1 MKMERFYANMKRF
14 YGVVGIGL
22 GYVGLIFLLMYG
34 FLMYKENNQMVARG
48 IFLEVIEEESM
59 PIQKKMFIYF
69 DTDKSPNNI
78 SLDEKIDWCAQDI
91 LMNEDPYRIQ
101 LDSLFR
107 VRLSESGL
115 PFETLVF
122 GVNRTVAEKK
132 PFSLFLQHATAL
144 EPVVFRKDHGKVS
157 DIVLQGYIRIS
168 FGDFV
173 RHSGWT
179 VFLLGLLVVIPV
191 GLMLYGVRSWI
202 KRKTVPA
209 VLPETALPSELEEEQ
224 PKAVSMNP
232 QTVVLPNGICYDETL
247 QKVWSEQG
255 SQSVLLA
262 GQKGELFSKLVKS
275 NDYVATYEQL
285 YGKGYKV
292 AEKAAKQSIQTA
304 IARLKEALKPILGID
319 IVSITGVGYKLEFH
333 SILPESDDW
342 SGQN

>member
-1 MKMERFYANMKRF
+1 MKRF
-14 YGVVGIGL
+14 YA
-22 GYVGLIFLLMYG
+22 YVGVLGSYVCIAALLVHL
-34 FLMYKENNQMVARG
+34 FAVYKENSVIRALS
-48 IFLEVIEEESM
+48 IFNDVIKEESA
-59 PIQKKMFIYF
+59 PIQKEMVVHF
-69 DTDKSPNNI
+69 DPSLSPNDVPAN
-78 SLDEKIDWCAQDI
+78 DKTDWFTQHV
-91 LMNEDPYRIQ
+91 LMKEDPYRIQ
-101 LDSLFR
+101 LDSLFQ
-107 VRLSESGL
+107 VRLSENGL

-122 GVNRTVAEKK
+122 GVNRTVTEKK

-232 QTVVLPNGICYDETL
+232 QAVVLPNGICYDETL

-304 IARLKEALKPILGID
+304 IARLKEALKPIPGID

-333 SILPESDDW
+333 SILSESDDR

>member
-1 MKMERFYANMKRF
+1 MKRI
-14 YGVVGIGL
+14 YTIVLSCVGYICVV
-22 GYVGLIFLLMYG
+22 VLLVHLFAVYN
-34 FLMYKENNQMVARG
+34 ENNAIKASAVFEDT
-48 IFLEVIEEESM
+48 IKEECV
-59 PIQKKMFIYF
+59 PIQKEMIIHY
-69 DTDKSPNNI
+69 DPSLSPNDI
-78 SLDEKIDWCAQDI
+78 SVGEKTDWVVQSI
-91 LMNEDPYRIQ
+91 LKSEDSYRIH
-101 LDSLFR
+101 LDSLFHA
-107 VRLSESGL
+107 RLTEKEL
-115 PFETLVF
+115 PFETFVLAMSRVE
-122 GVNRTVAEKK
+122 AEKE
-132 PFSLFLQHATAL
+132 PFALFLQDAVAL
-144 EPVVFRKDHGKVS
+144 EPVVFRKDDEKGA
-157 DIVLQGYIRIS
+157 DIVLQAYIRIS
-168 FGDFV
+168 FWDFV
-173 RHSGWT
+173 RHSGLI
-179 VFLLGLLVVIPV
+179 VFLFSLLVIIPA

-232 QTVVLPNGICYDETL
+232 QTVVLPNGIFYDETL

-304 IARLKEALKPILGID
+304 IARLKEALKPIPGID

-333 SILPESDDW
+333 SILPGSDDW

>member
-1 MKMERFYANMKRF
+1 M
-14 YGVVGIGL
+14 
-22 GYVGLIFLLMYG
+22 
-34 FLMYKENNQMVARG
+34 
-48 IFLEVIEEESM
+48 
-59 PIQKKMFIYF
+59 
-69 DTDKSPNNI
+69 
-78 SLDEKIDWCAQDI
+78 
-91 LMNEDPYRIQ
+91 
-101 LDSLFR
+101 
-107 VRLSESGL
+107 
-115 PFETLVF
+115 F

>member
-1 MKMERFYANMKRF
+1 MKRV
-14 YGVVGIGL
+14 YA
-22 GYVGLIFLLMYG
+22 YVGVFGSYVCIAALLVHL
-34 FLMYKENNQMVARG
+34 FAVYKENSVIKASS
-48 IFLEVIEEESM
+48 IFQDTIKEESI
-59 PIQKKMFIYF
+59 PIQKEMLVHF
-69 DTDKSPNNI
+69 DPSLSPNDI
-78 SLDEKIDWCAQDI
+78 MFDEKANWVVQSI
-91 LMNEDPYRIQ
+91 LNGEDPYRIQ

-132 PFSLFLQHATAL
+132 PFSSFLQHATAL
-144 EPVVFRKDHGKVS
+144 EPVVFRKDYGKVS

-173 RHSGWT
+173 WHSGWT

-304 IARLKEALKPILGID
+304 IARLKEALKPIPGID

-333 SILPESDDW
+333 SILPESDDR

>member
-1 MKMERFYANMKRF
+1 MKRF
-14 YGVVGIGL
+14 YA
-22 GYVGLIFLLMYG
+22 YVGVLGSYVCIAALLVHL
-34 FLMYKENNQMVARG
+34 FAVYKENSVIRALS
-48 IFLEVIEEESM
+48 IFNDVIKEESA
-59 PIQKKMFIYF
+59 PIQKEMVVHF
-69 DTDKSPNNI
+69 DPSLSPNDVPAN
-78 SLDEKIDWCAQDI
+78 DKTDWFTQHV
-91 LMNEDPYRIQ
+91 LMKEDPYRIQ
-101 LDSLFR
+101 LDSLFQ
-107 VRLSESGL
+107 VRLSENGL

-232 QTVVLPNGICYDETL
+232 QAVVLPNGICYDETL

-304 IARLKEALKPILGID
+304 IARLKEALKPIPGID
-319 IVSITGVGYKLEFH
+319 IVSITGIGYKLEFH
-333 SILPESDDW
+333 SILPESDDR

>member
-1 MKMERFYANMKRF
+1 MKRF
-14 YGVVGIGL
+14 YA
-22 GYVGLIFLLMYG
+22 YVGVLGSYVCIAALLVHL
-34 FLMYKENNQMVARG
+34 FAVYKENSVIRALS
-48 IFLEVIEEESM
+48 IFNDVIKEESA
-59 PIQKKMFIYF
+59 PIQKEMVVHF
-69 DTDKSPNNI
+69 DPSLSPNDVPAN
-78 SLDEKIDWCAQDI
+78 DKTDWFTQHV
-91 LMNEDPYRIQ
+91 LMKEDPYRIQ
-101 LDSLFR
+101 LDSLFQ
-107 VRLSESGL
+107 VRLSENGL

-232 QTVVLPNGICYDETL
+232 QAVVLPNGICYDETL

-304 IARLKEALKPILGID
+304 IARLKEALKPIPGID

-333 SILPESDDW
+333 SILPESDDR